1 MRIRSAALFVTMA
14 LCACD
19 PTTNGTDGG
28 GGDGGTS
35 PSDGGADGGSTQPVA
50 PTVTSTSPLH
60 HDTDVAMNA
69 AVTATLSA
77 PMEPSTVTAATMTL
91 RQDAGFVV
99 GAVSYSG
106 STAIFV
112 PTTQL
117 SANTEYTATLTT
129 GAKSLAGL
137 SVASPFVWSFTTGSS
152 LSKGPAPVGLGSAG
166 NFVVLAKTA
175 ISTVPPSVITGEVG
189 LSPAAQSFVTGFSLV
204 ADATNVFAR
213 STQVTGKIYSANDA
227 VPTPSEL
234 TVAVSNLEG
243 AYVDAAS
250 RPLPDFTELHG
261 GAIGGQV
268 LVPGL
273 YKWTSALSIATDL
286 TIAGGA
292 NDVWIFQTS
301 GDLSSA
307 AATRIT
313 LSGGAQARNVFWQV
327 AGKVTLGAT
336 SHFEG
341 IVLCKTEVTL
351 QTGASINGRVLAQS
365 QVALQQA
372 TVRSP

>member
-1 MRIRSAALFVTMA
+1 MRSAALIVTMA

-19 PTTNGTDGG
+19 PAGSGTDGG
-28 GGDGGTS
+28 SGDGGTS
-35 PSDGGADGGSTQPVA
+35 DGGADSGTPAPA
-50 PTVTSTSPLH
+50 PTVTSTSPLN
-60 HDTDVAMNA
+60 HDSDVAMNA

-91 RQDAGFVV
+91 RQDAGFVT
-99 GAVSYSG
+99 GAVTYSG
-106 STAIFV
+106 TTALFM

-117 SANTEYTATLTT
+117 AANTEFTATITT
-129 GAKSLAGL
+129 GAKSLVGGL
-137 SVASPFVWSFTTGSS
+137 SLASPFVWSFTTGSS
-152 LSKGPAPVGLGSAG
+152 TSKGPAPVGLGSAG

-175 ISTVPPSVITGEVG
+175 ISTVPPSVITGDLG

-213 STQVTGKIYSANDA
+213 ATQVTGKIYSANDA
-227 VPTPSEL
+227 VPTPANL

-250 RPLPDFTELHG
+250 RTLPDFTELHG

-273 YKWTSALSIATDL
+273 YKWTSAISIASDVTL
-286 TIAGGA
+286 TGGA

-301 GDLSSA
+301 GDLSSS
-307 AATRIT
+307 AATKIT

-351 QTGASINGRVLAQS
+351 QTGASLKGRVLAQS

-372 TVRSP
+372 TVTQP